1 MSNNILQIRGNG
13 KNNILQ
19 IRGNGKNYILQIR
32 SGGVDKFKNHFW
44 EALCYQTDYGVQ
56 LMNEENIRDAQSS
69 LFVLLGVAGRGRRK
83 KIRGVAGGRGTEE
96 KYFRAK
102 QGGAGSKILGAGQK
116 HCKPIS

>member
-13 KNNILQ
+13 KNN
-19 IRGNGKNYILQIR
+19 ILQIR

-102 QGGAGSKILGAGQK
+102 QGGTGSKILGPGQK
-116 HCKPIS
+116 HCKPL